1 MRRKAAEIL
10 KAALALPREDRAA
23 LTESLL
29 ASLDAHADKDCETAW
44 AIEIDRRLAQ
54 LDAGSVP
61 TIPSSEVRQR
71 LFERSRHRALK
82 RLRDGLD
89 LRWVP
94 GSREDLHRR

>member
-1 MRRKAAEIL
+1 M
-10 KAALALPREDRAA
+10 ALPREDRAA

-61 TIPSSEVRQR
+61 TIPWSEVRQR

-89 LRWVP
+89 LRWLP